1 MEPIK
6 LKTEELDKL
15 KEIQQK
21 NNAVAVELG
30 NVELSKI
37 QLENR
42 RKEIITFLEELRE
55 EEKTLGDE
63 LSKNYGSGTL
73 NLETGEFV
81 PAPAEETAEPAE
93 A

>member
-81 PAPAEETAEPAE
+81 PAPAEEPAEPAE

>member
-1 MEPIK
+1 MESIK
-6 LKTEELDKL
+6 LKTEELEKL

-21 NNAVAVELG
+21 NSAVAVELG

-55 EEKTLGDE
+55 EEKALGDE

-73 NLETGEFV
+73 NLETGEFT
-81 PAPAEETAEPAE
+81 PAPEEPAE

>member
-37 QLENR
+37 QIENR
-42 RKEIITFLEELRE
+42 REEILAFLKELRE
-55 EEKTLGDE
+55 EERTLGEE
-63 LSKNYGSGTL
+63 LSKNYGTGTL
-73 NLETGEFV
+73 NLETGEFM
-81 PAPAEETAEPAE
+81 PAPSEETAQPAE